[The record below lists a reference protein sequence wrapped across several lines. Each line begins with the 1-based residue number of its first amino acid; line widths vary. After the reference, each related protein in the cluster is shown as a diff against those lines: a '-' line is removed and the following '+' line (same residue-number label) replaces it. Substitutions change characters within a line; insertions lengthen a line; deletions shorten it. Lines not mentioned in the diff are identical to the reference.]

1 MHIPVKGVYSSRR
14 KVLLRY
20 LVTYLIIITL
30 LFIVIGS
37 FSYSKI
43 IHTEQEKVK
52 TEMEQAVNKVVSVMD
67 TNLLD
72 VLNIQSSFY
81 TNPDVSRLR
90 KLNMDFEA
98 KEYMRFLDM
107 SNKLSRYTSSGHF
120 LDRITIYF
128 HYNHL
133 FIASDM
139 IGSRPE
145 IFFKLEFPNEHITYT
160 QWRSEQMSQ
169 KSRIFFVTEDSTDNY
184 VNLYYRLPILDPAKG
199 VTVLTRI
206 GVGEFIDNLR
216 ITDAYEDSALILTD
230 SEGRILY
237 SNREEAKALIHL
249 AATASD
255 SARIT
260 LGDTSYEWCSEK
272 LSLINW
278 TISFFVSTND
288 IYADSRSTQTN
299 LTGLYLL
306 MLVSSLVLSV
316 IFSKRISDPV
326 VSLLGLVDR
335 WDGISSSPGTTK
347 RNRKESPGK
356 KNLYYVLRRV
366 SDLSNDYKQLDSRIH
381 EYKDLSRGIFYNRLL
396 KGEIISADEIKMI
409 EEDTILNFRHYTVA
423 VARIISDDSKYI
435 DIAMFAASEA
445 FSGMHKHGL
454 YFCKTAFDRFTLII
468 GTNECP
474 GQSEITD
481 VIESFFDRVYQNSM
495 TSISGGF
502 QSQPSGVAE
511 SPVED
516 PVFSSAER
524 VRFDSLISLRWGIGD
539 TVTHYDQI
547 FASYRNAEYALY
559 NMDVLDNKVI
569 VWYGSTDKQKNR
581 LIYNFDDAQ
590 RFYTLICNGDSK
602 TTIQAIRELVKKNKE
617 VLEASK
623 GQRNR
628 FISMLSE
635 ITLLSVSKFTN
646 MDNQL
651 EREIERILRQ
661 MKRADSIDTI
671 IECISAAVEMLCL
684 SIDSRNKN
692 SYQRLIDKIIAF
704 IDDNYS
710 NPNLSLISIAQ
721 SMCLTESYISSFFKQ
736 NYGTNIHNYIEQ
748 KRMTK
753 AAELLKGANLATTEI
768 IEKTGYT
775 NMNTFYKAF
784 KRYYGITPKEY
795 KLVGQQ

>member
-1 MHIPVKGVYSSRR
+1 M
-14 KVLLRY
+14 
-20 LVTYLIIITL
+20 
-30 LFIVIGS
+30 
-37 FSYSKI
+37 
-43 IHTEQEKVK
+43 
-52 TEMEQAVNKVVSVMD
+52 
-67 TNLLD
+67 
-72 VLNIQSSFY
+72 
-81 TNPDVSRLR
+81 
-90 KLNMDFEA
+90 
-98 KEYMRFLDM
+98 
-107 SNKLSRYTSSGHF
+107 
-120 LDRITIYF
+120 
-128 HYNHL
+128 
-133 FIASDM
+133 
-139 IGSRPE
+139 
-145 IFFKLEFPNEHITYT
+145 
-160 QWRSEQMSQ
+160 
-169 KSRIFFVTEDSTDNY
+169 TEDSTDNY

-206 GVGEFIDNLR
+206 GVGELISNLG
-216 ITDAYEDSALILTD
+216 ITDLYKDSALILTD

-237 SNREEAKALIHL
+237 SNREEAKALMQL
-249 AATASD
+249 KAKASD

-260 LGDTSYEWCSEK
+260 LGDISYEWCSEK
-272 LSLINW
+272 LSLIDW

-288 IYADSRSTQTN
+288 IYADSRRTQTN
-299 LTGLYLL
+299 LIGLYLL
-306 MLVSSLVLSV
+306 MLVSSLILSL

-335 WDGISSSPGTTK
+335 WDGISSSAGNT
-347 RNRKESPGK
+347 RRSRKESVGK

-396 KGEIISADEIKMI
+396 KGEVISADEIKMI
-409 EEDTILNFRHYTVA
+409 EEDTILNFSYYTVA

-435 DIAMFAASEA
+435 DITMFAASEA
-445 FSGMHKHGL
+445 FSGMHKQGL

-468 GTNECP
+468 GRNESPDQSDITN
-474 GQSEITD
+474 

-495 TSISGGF
+495 TSINGGF
-502 QSQPSGVAE
+502 RSQPSGGVD
-511 SPVED
+511 SSFKD
-516 PVFSSAER
+516 PAFSSAER

-569 VWYGSTDKQKNR
+569 VWYSNTDKQKNR

-602 TTIQAIRELVKKNKE
+602 TTIQAIRELVKKNKDL
-617 VLEASK
+617 LEASK

-635 ITLLSVSKFTN
+635 ITLLSVSKFIN
-646 MDNQL
+646 MDSQL
-651 EREIERILRQ
+651 ERDIERILRQ
-661 MKRADSIDTI
+661 MKRADNIDAI
-671 IECISAAVEMLCL
+671 VECISAAVEMLCS
-684 SIDSRNKN
+684 SIESRNKN
-692 SYQRLIDKIIAF
+692 SYWRLIDKIIAY
-704 IDDNYS
+704 IDDNYD

-736 NYGTNIHNYIEQ
+736 NYGMNIHNYIEQ

-753 AAELLKGANLATTEI
+753 AAELLKGSNLATTEI

-795 KLVGQQ
+795 RLVGQQ